1 MSSEKRGTIG
11 SFALLGMT
19 VAAVFGIKNIINNN
33 AAIGLAAAPS
43 FFFATLLYFV
53 PYTLVTAEFVG
64 LNKNS
69 ESGVYAWV
77 KTSMGGR
84 WAFLTAFSYWFVNL
98 FYFASVLPN
107 VIIYASY
114 VFFGANAELSQLW
127 ITIIEPQLP
136 RHCCR
141 YAVPPHRGLILF
153 PRSERLFF
161 DPRSIRIFRRQNRRI
176 PTAKPQENDP
186 RKCRCFGGPI

>member
-64 LNKNS
+64 LNKDS
-69 ESGVYAWV
+69 SLACTHGLRPRWV
-77 KTSMGGR
+77 VAGR
-84 WAFLTAFSYWFVNL
+84 S
-98 FYFASVLPN
+98 
-107 VIIYASY
+107 
-114 VFFGANAELSQLW
+114 
-127 ITIIEPQLP
+127 
-136 RHCCR
+136 
-141 YAVPPHRGLILF
+141 
-153 PRSERLFF
+153 
-161 DPRSIRIFRRQNRRI
+161 
-176 PTAKPQENDP
+176 
-186 RKCRCFGGPI
+186 

>member
-64 LNKNS
+64 LNTLIRTPS
-69 ESGVYAWV
+69 LVCTPGLRLRWV
-77 KTSMGGR
+77 VAGR
-84 WAFLTAFSYWFVNL
+84 S
-98 FYFASVLPN
+98 
-107 VIIYASY
+107 
-114 VFFGANAELSQLW
+114 
-127 ITIIEPQLP
+127 
-136 RHCCR
+136 
-141 YAVPPHRGLILF
+141 
-153 PRSERLFF
+153 
-161 DPRSIRIFRRQNRRI
+161 
-176 PTAKPQENDP
+176 
-186 RKCRCFGGPI
+186 

>member
-64 LNKNS
+64 LNKDS

-98 FYFASVLPN
+98 FFFASVLPN

-127 ITIIEPQLP
+127 ITIIGSPLSRSSSLLSP
-136 RHCCR
+136 RGFR
-141 YAVPPHRGLILF
+141 PRALSGSAPFPPSVR
-153 PRSERLFF
+153 PRLS
-161 DPRSIRIFRRQNRRI
+161 
-176 PTAKPQENDP
+176 A
-186 RKCRCFGGPI
+186 

>member
-64 LNKNS
+64 LNKDPS
-69 ESGVYAWV
+69 RACTHGLRPRWV
-77 KTSMGGR
+77 VAGR
-84 WAFLTAFSYWFVNL
+84 S
-98 FYFASVLPN
+98 
-107 VIIYASY
+107 
-114 VFFGANAELSQLW
+114 
-127 ITIIEPQLP
+127 
-136 RHCCR
+136 
-141 YAVPPHRGLILF
+141 
-153 PRSERLFF
+153 
-161 DPRSIRIFRRQNRRI
+161 
-176 PTAKPQENDP
+176 
-186 RKCRCFGGPI
+186 

>member
-64 LNKNS
+64 LNKDSVDFQSQRNS
-69 ESGVYAWV
+69 LNGPRVSA
-77 KTSMGGR
+77 
-84 WAFLTAFSYWFVNL
+84 
-98 FYFASVLPN
+98 AS
-107 VIIYASY
+107 A
-114 VFFGANAELSQLW
+114 
-127 ITIIEPQLP
+127 T
-136 RHCCR
+136 
-141 YAVPPHRGLILF
+141 
-153 PRSERLFF
+153 
-161 DPRSIRIFRRQNRRI
+161 
-176 PTAKPQENDP
+176 
-186 RKCRCFGGPI
+186 RK

>member
-64 LNKNS
+64 LNWTPS
-69 ESGVYAWV
+69 RACTPGSRPRWV
-77 KTSMGGR
+77 VAGR
-84 WAFLTAFSYWFVNL
+84 S
-98 FYFASVLPN
+98 
-107 VIIYASY
+107 
-114 VFFGANAELSQLW
+114 
-127 ITIIEPQLP
+127 
-136 RHCCR
+136 
-141 YAVPPHRGLILF
+141 
-153 PRSERLFF
+153 
-161 DPRSIRIFRRQNRRI
+161 
-176 PTAKPQENDP
+176 
-186 RKCRCFGGPI
+186 

>member
-64 LNKNS
+64 LNKDS

-77 KTSMGGR
+77 RAPLAWSLLHSCL
-84 WAFLTAFSYWFVNL
+84 WSS
-98 FYFASVLPN
+98 ASC
-107 VIIYASY
+107 
-114 VFFGANAELSQLW
+114 LSAA
-127 ITIIEPQLP
+127 P
-136 RHCCR
+136 
-141 YAVPPHRGLILF
+141 F
-153 PRSERLFF
+153 
-161 DPRSIRIFRRQNRRI
+161 RSISL
-176 PTAKPQENDP
+176 
-186 RKCRCFGGPI
+186 CG

>member
-64 LNKNS
+64 LNKDS

-77 KTSMGGR
+77 KVGR
-84 WAFLTAFSYWFVNL
+84 VRLGQDLDGWSL
-98 FYFASVLPN
+98 
-107 VIIYASY
+107 
-114 VFFGANAELSQLW
+114 G
-127 ITIIEPQLP
+127 
-136 RHCCR
+136 
-141 YAVPPHRGLILF
+141 VPDGI
-153 PRSERLFF
+153 
-161 DPRSIRIFRRQNRRI
+161 
-176 PTAKPQENDP
+176 
-186 RKCRCFGGPI
+186 